1 MALNNNIETLLDNYF
16 DGNTSLQEEIILKEY
31 FAKKDVPEHLQQYQA
46 MFAYFA
52 QNKKEKAPQNI
63 QVKPKEKTLNFSW
76 LPKVA
81 VVLLL
86 LAFGYFLFLKRQ
98 SDAEKKEA
106 QIAFLETQ
114 KALKL
119 VSQTLNK
126 GNYAVSYLNEFESS
140 KKKIFK
146 K

>member
-1 MALNNNIETLLDNYF
+1 MALNNNIETLLDSYF
-16 DGNTSLQEEIILKEY
+16 DGNTSLQEETILKEY

-63 QVKPKEKTLNFSW
+63 QVKPKEKTFNFSW

-126 GNYAVSYLNEFESS
+126 GNYAVSYLNEFEIS

>member
-1 MALNNNIETLLDNYF
+1 MALNNNIETLLDSYF
-16 DGNTSLQEEIILKEY
+16 DGNTSLQEETILKEY

-126 GNYAVSYLNEFESS
+126 GNYAVSYLNEFEIS